1 MNQKSAGDKRG
12 VMMSDK
18 YLSESGLQGGKVL
31 GIHLWLVC
39 LVGGIPFFS
48 IGVIALIGVV
58 FEVGFPTNSAFV
70 FASVLLTVIGA
81 LLMFS
86 AYSLHYSKE

>member
-1 MNQKSAGDKRG
+1 MNSKSAADKRG

-31 GIHLWLVC
+31 GIHMWLVC
-39 LVGGIPFFS
+39 FVVGIPFF
-48 IGVIALIGVV
+48 IVGLIALVGVS

-70 FASVLLTVIGA
+70 FASVLVTVIGA
-81 LLMFS
+81 LLIFS
-86 AYSLHYSKE
+86 GYSLHYQ